1 MQILSK
7 SSSLAIHSDARKACL
22 RLRNN
27 FIDSEVRRLVQ
38 EAYDTA
44 KRILTRKRAQL
55 DVLAE
60 GLIEFET
67 LSGEEIVSLL
77 AGKRPVRE
85 EPTPVV
91 QSTAPPITGEGG
103 LAGGP
108 AAI

>member
-1 MQILSK
+1 M
-7 SSSLAIHSDARKACL
+7 
-22 RLRNN
+22 
-27 FIDSEVRRLVQ
+27 RRLVQ

-44 KRILTRKRAQL
+44 KRILTEKRAQL
-55 DVLAE
+55 DFLAE
-60 GLIEFET
+60 GLLEFET

-91 QSTAPPITGEGG
+91 QSTGAPITGEGG